1 MVDASKKK
9 MILLISIISLFLI
22 AGIGTSIWYFTK
34 DIGKST
40 GGIEDYFE
48 KGGNSSEIDYAE
60 MAYGELDSVEREILK
75 KDEKIIKNYIDD
87 KDLSKF
93 KKTEHGSFYRIEK
106 EGNGKFAERGD
117 EVWVHSNGLTLDGKK
132 FFSTYDYKQ
141 PLSFKAFTGQMI
153 PGFDEA
159 IGEFDE
165 GSEGIILVPSPLAYA
180 DQVIKGVPKYAIMR
194 FDIKIVKI
202 KLIPKTAAE
211 IAAKKKA
218 ASEYGMKVQEKDK
231 SKGKGFNIIPK

>member
-1 MVDASKKK
+1 MIDASKKK

-34 DIGKST
+34 DIGKSS
-40 GGIEDYFE
+40 GGIE
-48 KGGNSSEIDYAE
+48 DYAE